1 MIKHNYRVTIGNRE
15 YYGRRNTMNNRKHM
29 RAVLMLALC
38 FMLTLCLAGC
48 IQIQQ
53 PAQDQSTDTQT
64 EQPASNDSTAAPAS
78 NDTAAPSNDANG
90 DYIGE
95 DKALEIGLADAGLS
109 KDQVSNAYAHLD
121 YDDDRG
127 RYEYEVNF
135 HQGTTEYDYDVDA
148 ITGEITD
155 KDIDYNDD

>member
-1 MIKHNYRVTIGNRE
+1 MKNRRYMIT
-15 YYGRRNTMNNRKHM
+15 
-29 RAVLMLALC
+29 VLVIALGI
-38 FMLTLCLAGC
+38 MLTLCLTGC

-53 PAQDQSTDTQT
+53 PAQEQSTDTQT

-78 NDTAAPSNDANG
+78 NDTAAPANDANG

-148 ITGEITD
+148 VTGEITG
-155 KDIDYNDD
+155 KDIDND

>member
-1 MIKHNYRVTIGNRE
+1 MKNK
-15 YYGRRNTMNNRKHM
+15 KHM

-38 FMLTLCLAGC
+38 IMLTLCLSVC

-64 EQPASNDSTAAPAS
+64 EQPATSESTAPATSESTAPATNDSTAAPAA
-78 NDTAAPSNDANG
+78 NNTAAPADG

-95 DKALEIGLADAGLS
+95 DKALEIALGDAGLS

-127 RYEYEVNF
+127 KYEYEVSF

-148 ITGEITD
+148 LTGDITD